1 MIGKN
6 EQQCRRLEFRAGS
19 SASTYAQRTRESN
32 RAIETGE
39 SSETRFVKKRRLS
52 VLRTYVR
59 SRYKRTATYAACEAG
74 YWRASKLCRAR
85 EGYRDREPVWLG
97 TNAYVYMIHTYIYIY
112 IDIRALRI
120 FVHNDT
126 IYTCTDAASCQG
138 VRVER
143 AQRVQDNLMGNNHD
157 THRIAHTPPWPRSD
171 CRNAG
176 LYFLRMRTIN
186 HQLRTVLTHPTLPF
200 SRIFLTLSFS
210 FALFLLLFDTANW
223 KRLGTETFA
232 NLALSVTSMM
242 STKFTKNLLELI
254 SKQTYTWC

>member
-1 MIGKN
+1 M
-6 EQQCRRLEFRAGS
+6 CA
-19 SASTYAQRTRESN
+19 
-32 RAIETGE
+32 RAINALQ
-39 SSETRFVKKRRLS
+39 RMQHARRQRVID
-52 VLRTYVR
+52 VLRSCVGQER
-59 SRYKRTATYAACEAG
+59 DIEIESQSGWEQMRTCTWY
-74 YWRASKLCRAR
+74 
-85 EGYRDREPVWLG
+85 
-97 TNAYVYMIHTYIYIY
+97 IHIY

-223 KRLGTETFA
+223 KRLGTETFG